1 MLVVEVVVDGLA
13 LLVAHLVALVV
24 VVLAA
29 QTVLVEMDQ
38 PILVAVAVEQV
49 LQPAPLKQVVMVVL
63 VL

>member
-49 LQPAPLKQVVMVVL
+49 LQRAPLKQVVMVVL